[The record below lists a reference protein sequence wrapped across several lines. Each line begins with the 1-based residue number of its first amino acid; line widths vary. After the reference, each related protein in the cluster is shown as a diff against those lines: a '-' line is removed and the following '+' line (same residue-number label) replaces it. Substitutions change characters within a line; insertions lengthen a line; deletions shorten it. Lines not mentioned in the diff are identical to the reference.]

1 MKNSEYISNFLKFLK
16 DIQTEYNIAT
26 DTEEEANKE
35 TQDVLHRLELGND
48 TYHGM
53 AQMSKTIKRIRLK
66 RRKAKDTK
74 TEAEPVMHWIKEN
87 TKTIRVLELLLGK
100 VRKAEKTNVNRH
112 YTNKT
117 DILNNFI
124 EKEEKKKC

>member
-26 DTEEEANKE
+26 DTEEAANKE
-35 TQDVLHRLELGND
+35 TQDILHRLELEND
-48 TYHGM
+48 SYHSM
-53 AQMSKTIKRIRLK
+53 AQMSKAIKSVRLK

-74 TEAEPVMHWIKEN
+74 TEAEPVIRWVKEN
-87 TKTIRVLELLLGK
+87 QKTIHILELVLGD
-100 VRKAEKTNVNRH
+100 VRKAEKANENRH

-117 DILNNFI
+117 NVLDNIV
-124 EKEEKKKC
+124 KPGGK